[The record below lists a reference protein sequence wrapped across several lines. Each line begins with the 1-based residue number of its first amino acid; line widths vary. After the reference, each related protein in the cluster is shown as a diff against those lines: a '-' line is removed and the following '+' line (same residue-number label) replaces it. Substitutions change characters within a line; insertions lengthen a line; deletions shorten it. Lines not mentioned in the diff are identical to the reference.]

1 MSTSHSSHFIAN
13 SQVRLDAAAHLS
25 PRAMQIGFQLWN
37 RGSGDLGDL
46 LVAALLKHLQRKHNP
61 LIFVQSPERV
71 FDDTAQFLV
80 QQLTVGRKFSVAKL
94 DYSIVIDTDFVG
106 FSMFISKRLAGDVL
120 CDSE

>member
-25 PRAMQIGFQLWN
+25 PRAMQIGFQFWN
-37 RGSGDLGDL
+37 RGSGDLSDL
-46 LVAALLKHLQRKHNP
+46 LVAPLLKDLQGKHNP

-94 DYSIVIDTDFVG
+94 DHSIVIDTDLVG
-106 FSMFISKRLAGDVL
+106 LSMFVPKRFASDVFG
-120 CDSE
+120 DSE